1 MAMQRKTFARALLA
15 LALFGGLAAFVQPRT
30 GNLRSQRGADS
41 LIARQGSMI
50 EVPGG
55 LKNGIKIVVDDTP
68 VKLISFQSKKQGKGV
83 AITKAKIQSM
93 ITGAIFEK
101 TLNSG
106 SKFNEVETQW
116 QVGTYSYRDE
126 SDNTFHI
133 MDMET
138 FEDNAVP
145 ASLIGDIGEWLT
157 EGMQIEFERYEGK
170 VIDIQVPD
178 DIILEVT
185 EIVSKKDSGKDAL
198 VQLENGVNRQ
208 APAYIKVGDK
218 VQINKKTFEIQ
229 KRVD

>member
-15 LALFGGLAAFVQPRT
+15 LALFAGLAAFVQPRT
-30 GNLRSQRGADS
+30 GNLRSQRGPDS
-41 LIARQGSMI
+41 LMARQASMI

-138 FEDNAVP
+138 FEANGRPNLAISAYLYLHVYLCYRSSHLSISSP
-145 ASLIGDIGEWLT
+145 HASIHLSLYLCIIYIYT
-157 EGMQIEFERYEGK
+157 YIY
-170 VIDIQVPD
+170 IDRSVK
-178 DIILEVT
+178 L
-185 EIVSKKDSGKDAL
+185 
-198 VQLENGVNRQ
+198 
-208 APAYIKVGDK
+208 
-218 VQINKKTFEIQ
+218 
-229 KRVD
+229 